1 MVNAAPGGPAGARRL
16 LPLFLPAVVL
26 CFGIAAVVLPPRA
39 AAPLTTYAG
48 ASTVAAV
55 LDLAAGLGLLVAGM
69 LAWVQRPGSRVGL
82 LSVAAGVAWFGPD
95 WAGWEGGPPL
105 ARSLGMVA
113 MLLVFP
119 LLAHLV
125 LAFPG
130 RVISPIARVVVV
142 AFYAVAAAV
151 SIGLALFRD
160 PFLDPNCWR
169 NCSIN
174 SLLVRPD
181 QDIARA
187 LEAIWPPTALA
198 AGLLLAGLIGWR
210 LVAATGPARRVLGP
224 VLVPGLLVAGSEVA
238 YALALLGNPAE
249 TPLDPVFSSIFLAR
263 SSAVVCLAVGVTWSA
278 VRAWRTRTAVS
289 RFAAE
294 LGEAPAP
301 GSLRAVLART
311 VGDPGLQV
319 AYWLPESGRHV
330 DGSGKPVDSL
340 QPSGRTATPIVRQ
353 GKEVAVL
360 VHDATTL
367 DATDL
372 ERQIGAAARLA
383 IENERLQAEL
393 LAQLDD
399 LRASRARIVERADA
413 ERRRLE
419 RDLHDGAQQ
428 RLLALT
434 YELRRTLAGVRA
446 DGEAASLVAAATGE
460 AQEILADLR
469 ELAHGIFPAV
479 LTEAG
484 LGAALQTLAD
494 DAPLPVE
501 LEQVTDG
508 RYPGQVETGAYLA
521 VAEAVEDARRR
532 NATHA
537 RVNVTRYGDRL
548 VIEVRDDGDERTSTM
563 AAVADRVWALGGRL
577 EAGPTGLRA
586 EIPCA

>member
-1 MVNAAPGGPAGARRL
+1 
-16 LPLFLPAVVL
+16 
-26 CFGIAAVVLPPRA
+26 
-39 AAPLTTYAG
+39 
-48 ASTVAAV
+48 
-55 LDLAAGLGLLVAGM
+55 
-69 LAWVQRPGSRVGL
+69 
-82 LSVAAGVAWFGPD
+82 
-95 WAGWEGGPPL
+95 
-105 ARSLGMVA
+105 
-113 MLLVFP
+113 
-119 LLAHLV
+119 
-125 LAFPG
+125 
-130 RVISPIARVVVV
+130 
-142 AFYAVAAAV
+142 
-151 SIGLALFRD
+151 
-160 PFLDPNCWR
+160 
-169 NCSIN
+169 
-174 SLLVRPD
+174 
-181 QDIARA
+181 
-187 LEAIWPPTALA
+187 
-198 AGLLLAGLIGWR
+198 
-210 LVAATGPARRVLGP
+210 
-224 VLVPGLLVAGSEVA
+224 VPGLLVAGTEVA

-249 TPLDPVFSSIFLAR
+249 TPVDPVFSSIFLAR
-263 SSAVVCLAVGVTWSA
+263 SSAVACLAVGVAWSA

-319 AYWLPESGRHV
+319 AYWLPESERYV
-330 DGSGKPVDSL
+330 DGSGEPVDSL
-340 QPSGRTATPIVRQ
+340 QAGGRTATPIVRQ

-360 VHDATTL
+360 IHDATTL

-372 ERQIGAAARLA
+372 ERQIGPAARLA
-383 IENERLQAEL
+383 VENERLQAEL

-434 YELRRTLAGVRA
+434 YELRRARAGVRN
-446 DGEAASLVAAATGE
+446 DDDEDASLLAAATGE

-494 DAPLPVE
+494 GAALPVE

-508 RYPGQVETGAYLA
+508 RYPGPVETGAYLA
-521 VAEAVEDARRR
+521 VAEAIEDARRR

-537 RVNVTRYGDRL
+537 RVGVARYGDRL
-548 VIEVRDDGDERTSTM
+548 AVEVRDDGDERSSTM
-563 AAVADRVWALGGRL
+563 AAVTDRVWALGGRL
-577 EAGPTGLRA
+577 EVGPTGLRA